1 MDKQLDKFCN
11 KYYKLVGLPFRFDS
25 GTYLKKTNNDGTIT
39 ITDLT
44 EKEGKK
50 NVQNR
55 L

>member
-11 KYYKLVGLPFRFDS
+11 KYYQLVGLPFRFDS

-50 NVQNR
+50 NV
-55 L
+55 